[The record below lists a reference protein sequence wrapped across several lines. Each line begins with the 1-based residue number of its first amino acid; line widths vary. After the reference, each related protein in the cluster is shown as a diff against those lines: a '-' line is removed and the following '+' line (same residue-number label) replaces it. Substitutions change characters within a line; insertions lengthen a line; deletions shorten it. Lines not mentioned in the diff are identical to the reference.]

1 MTRAAQN
8 DTTTPTLYLAFE
20 LGGSKW
26 VLGFT
31 TEIARPPRR
40 RTLAANEAKSQIKQ
54 IVKEIEQAKVRFGLD
69 PDAPVKSVYEAGR
82 DGFWLDR
89 ALAVLGVENVVI
101 EPASL
106 MVDRR
111 ARRAKT
117 DRLDLQELL
126 CSLVRHHRGERV
138 WRVVRVPSTE
148 VEDLRHLSRRRERLV
163 KEQTQHVVRIKSLL
177 NLQGLKFQG
186 VALKGLEEVLP
197 TLQCP
202 DGSAVG
208 AQLLADVRDE
218 LARLRLVQAQLD
230 AIKKLQE
237 KLLKQAAPAN
247 PVVAQAQRLT
257 QLKGIGAVSAFVLS
271 GEFFAWREFRNRKQ
285 VGALAGLTD
294 TPWKSDGIDRQ
305 QGISKAGNR
314 RVRTLAVELSW
325 GWLQHQPNS
334 KLTRWYR
341 DQTSSG
347 KKRFKRVAIVAMARK
362 LLVELWH
369 FLDHGVVPQGAILSS

>member
-1 MTRAAQN
+1 MARTAQ
-8 DTTTPTLYLAFE
+8 DDITTPTLYLAFE

-31 TEIARPPRR
+31 TELARPPRR
-40 RTLAANEAKSQIKQ
+40 RTLPAGDAKAL
-54 IVKEIEQAKVRFGLD
+54 VKLIAEEIQSAKERFDLD

-126 CSLVRHHRGERV
+126 RSLVRHHRGERV
-138 WRVVRVPSTE
+138 WRVVRVPSAE

-163 KEQTQHVVRIKSLL
+163 KERTQHVVRIKSLL
-177 NLQGLKFQG
+177 NLEGLKLRG
-186 VALKGLEEVLP
+186 VALRGFEEELS
-197 TLQCP
+197 TLRRV
-202 DGSAVG
+202 DGG
-208 AQLLADVRDE
+208 PLGEQLLADVRDE
-218 LARLRLVQAQLD
+218 LARLRLAQAQID
-230 AIKKLQE
+230 AIGKLQA
-237 KLLKQAAPAN
+237 KLLKQAAPKN
-247 PVVAQAQRLT
+247 PVVERAQRLT

-294 TPWKSDGIDRQ
+294 TPWKSDGIDKQ

-325 GWLQHQPNS
+325 GWLQHQPDS
-334 KLTRWYR
+334 KLSRWYR

-369 FLDHGVVPQGAILSS
+369 FLDHGVVPQGAVLSS